1 MIWQPDSKPM
11 TDPEFLAQSPE
22 DRSGWQRLFA
32 VFIASQT
39 ISLFGSS
46 LVQYAILWYITLET
60 NSGLMMALSI
70 IFGFLPTFFL
80 SPFAGVWAD
89 RFDRKKLI
97 MLSDL
102 GIALATLV
110 LFTVFRLGYQGI
122 WMLFLIS
129 AIRSVGTAI
138 QSPAVSAFLPQIVP
152 EGKLMRANGL
162 LASFQSAIALISPI
176 VSGALMSLW
185 AIEYIF
191 LIDVVTC
198 VLAVLFLL
206 TLKIAPHA
214 KALEKQSLNY
224 WHDMRLGFAYI
235 RDHRLVRS
243 LFLFF
248 ALFFILVS
256 PAAFLTPLQ
265 VARTFGED
273 VWRLTAI
280 EVAFSSGMLLGGLA
294 MSIWG
299 GFKNRIHSMILSVY
313 LIGINQ
319 ILLGIVPW
327 FWIYVAVMV
336 VVGVTL
342 PIFNTPAMTLL
353 QEKVDEAF
361 LGRVFGVLSMISSG
375 FMPLAILVFGPL
387 ADRVSIEWQ
396 LIVTGILL
404 VVQGVFLH
412 RNKRLIGEGQAQSGG
427 NPVEVVDSVR

>member
-1 MIWQPDSKPM
+1 M
-11 TDPEFLAQSPE
+11 TDTTTLTQLSRNRP
-22 DRSGWQRLFA
+22 DWQKPFA
-32 VFIASQT
+32 VFIASQA

-102 GIALATLV
+102 GIALATLILV
-110 LFTVFRLGYQGI
+110 IVFRLGYHSV
-122 WMLFLIS
+122 WLLFLIS
-129 AIRSVGTAI
+129 AIRSVGTAV

-152 EGKLMRANGL
+152 EDKLMRANGL
-162 LASFQSAIALISPI
+162 LASFQSAIALVSPI

-185 AIEYIF
+185 AIEFIF

-198 VLAVLFLL
+198 ILAVLILF
-206 TLKIAPHA
+206 TLKVAPHA
-214 KALEKQSLNY
+214 KALEKQALSY
-224 WHDMRLGFAYI
+224 WHDLRLGFVYI
-235 RDHRLVRS
+235 RGHRLVRS

-248 ALFFILVS
+248 AFFFILVS

-265 VARTFGED
+265 VARSFGED

-294 MSIWG
+294 MSVWG
-299 GFKNRIHSMILSVY
+299 GFKNRIHSMILAIY

-327 FWIYVAVMV
+327 FWVYVAVMV

-353 QEKVDEAF
+353 QEKVDEAY

-387 ADRVSIEWQ
+387 ADRVSIEGQ
-396 LIVTGILL
+396 LVVTGILL
-404 VVQGVFLH
+404 VVQGVFLQK
-412 RNKRLIGEGQAQSGG
+412 NKQLIQDSQPIAVV
-427 NPVEVVDSVR
+427 NPEQVVDSVR

>member
-1 MIWQPDSKPM
+1 M
-11 TDPEFLAQSPE
+11 TDELPTAKSAQ
-22 DRSGWQRLFA
+22 DRAGWSRKFA
-32 VFIASQT
+32 IFIASQS

-46 LVQYAILWYITLET
+46 LVQFAILWYITLET

-80 SPFAGVWAD
+80 SPFAGVLAD

-110 LFTVFRLGYQGI
+110 LFVVFRLGYHGV
-122 WMLFLIS
+122 WLLFLIS
-129 AIRSVGTAI
+129 ALRSIGTSI

-152 EGKLMRANGL
+152 EGQLMRANGL
-162 LASFQSAIALISPI
+162 LASFQSAIALISPM
-176 VSGALMSLW
+176 VSGALMSFW
-185 AIEYIF
+185 PIEFIF

-198 VLAVLFLL
+198 IIAVLILLFL
-206 TLKIAPHA
+206 KVAPHA
-214 KALEKQSLNY
+214 KALEKQTVSY
-224 WHDMRLGFAYI
+224 WQDLRLGFAYI
-235 RDHRLVRS
+235 REHAYVKS

-248 ALFFILVS
+248 ALFFVLVS

-265 VARTFGED
+265 VARSFGED

-280 EVAFSSGMLLGGLA
+280 EVAFSSGMLLGGLL
-294 MSIWG
+294 MSTWG
-299 GFKNRIHSMILSVY
+299 WLKNRMQTMILSLY

-319 ILLGIVPW
+319 VLLGVVPS

-336 VVGVTL
+336 VVGITL
-342 PIFNTPAMTLL
+342 PVFNTPAMTLL

-375 FMPLAILVFGPL
+375 VMPLAILVLGPL
-387 ADRVSIEWQ
+387 ADRISIEWQ

-404 VVQGVFLH
+404 VIQGFFLQKNRLLVQESLPP
-412 RNKRLIGEGQAQSGG
+412 GQTAA
-427 NPVEVVDSVR
+427 

>member
-1 MIWQPDSKPM
+1 M
-11 TDPEFLAQSPE
+11 TDKGFLEQSPE
-22 DRSGWQRLFA
+22 KRSGWQKRFA
-32 VFIASQT
+32 VFIASQA

-46 LVQYAILWYITLET
+46 LVQYAIIWYITLET

-97 MLSDL
+97 MFSDL
-102 GIALATLV
+102 GIATATLV
-110 LFTVFRLGYQGI
+110 LFTVFRLGYHNI

-138 QSPAVSAFLPQIVP
+138 QTPAVSAFLPQIVP

-162 LASFQSAIALISPI
+162 LASFQSAIALVSPI
-176 VSGALMSLW
+176 VSGALMSLI
-185 AIEYIF
+185 AIEFIF
-191 LIDVVTC
+191 LVDVVTC
-198 VLAVLFLL
+198 ILAVLILL
-206 TLKIAPHA
+206 TLKVAPHA
-214 KALEKQSLNY
+214 KALEKQALSY
-224 WHDMRLGFAYI
+224 WHDLRLGFAYI
-235 RDHRLVRS
+235 RDHQLVRS

-248 ALFFILVS
+248 AFFFILVS

-265 VARTFGED
+265 VARSFGED

-280 EVAFSSGMLLGGLA
+280 EVAFSSGMLLGGLM
-294 MSIWG
+294 MSVWG

-319 ILLGIVPW
+319 ILLGLVPW

-336 VVGVTL
+336 VVGITL
-342 PIFNTPAMTLL
+342 PVFNTPAMTLL

-396 LIVTGILL
+396 LVVTGILL
-404 VVQGVFLH
+404 IVQGVFLH
-412 RNKRLIGEGQAQSGG
+412 RNKRLIQEGQTRSGSS
-427 NPVEVVDSVR
+427 PVGVVDSVR

>member
-1 MIWQPDSKPM
+1 M
-11 TDPEFLAQSPE
+11 
-22 DRSGWQRLFA
+22 
-32 VFIASQT
+32 
-39 ISLFGSS
+39 FGSS

-110 LFTVFRLGYQGI
+110 LFTVFRLGYQSI

-152 EGKLMRANGL
+152 EGQLMRANGL
-162 LASFQSAIALISPI
+162 LASFQSAIALVSPI

-214 KALEKQSLNY
+214 KALEKQALSY
-224 WHDMRLGFAYI
+224 WHDMRQGFSYI

-248 ALFFILVS
+248 ALFFIFVS

-280 EVAFSSGMLLGGLA
+280 EVAFSSGMLLGGLL

-387 ADRVSIEWQ
+387 ADRISIEWQ
-396 LIVTGILL
+396 LIVTGVLL

-412 RNKRLIGEGQAQSGG
+412 RNKRLIEEGQARSGG

>member
-1 MIWQPDSKPM
+1 M
-11 TDPEFLAQSPE
+11 TDELPTAKSAQ
-22 DRSGWQRLFA
+22 DRAGWSRKFA
-32 VFIASQT
+32 IFIASQS

-46 LVQYAILWYITLET
+46 LVQFAILWYITLET

-80 SPFAGVWAD
+80 SPFAGVLAD

-110 LFTVFRLGYQGI
+110 LFVVFRLGYHGV
-122 WMLFLIS
+122 WLLFLIS
-129 AIRSVGTAI
+129 ALRSIGTSI

-152 EGKLMRANGL
+152 EGQLMRANGL
-162 LASFQSAIALISPI
+162 LASFQSAIALISPM
-176 VSGALMSLW
+176 VSGALMSFW
-185 AIEYIF
+185 PIEFIF

-198 VLAVLFLL
+198 IIAVLILL
-206 TLKIAPHA
+206 FMKVAPHA
-214 KALEKQSLNY
+214 KALEKQTVSY
-224 WHDMRLGFAYI
+224 WQDLRLGFAYI
-235 RDHRLVRS
+235 REHAYVKS

-248 ALFFILVS
+248 ALFFVLVS

-265 VARTFGED
+265 VARSFGED

-280 EVAFSSGMLLGGLA
+280 EVAFSSGMLLGGLL
-294 MSIWG
+294 MSTWG
-299 GFKNRIHSMILSVY
+299 GLKNRMQTMILSLY

-319 ILLGIVPW
+319 VLLGVVPS

-336 VVGVTL
+336 VVGITL
-342 PIFNTPAMTLL
+342 PVFNTPAMTLL

-375 FMPLAILVFGPL
+375 VMPLAILVLGPL
-387 ADRVSIEWQ
+387 ADRISIEWQ

-404 VVQGVFLH
+404 VIQGFFLQKNRLLVQESLPP
-412 RNKRLIGEGQAQSGG
+412 GQTAA
-427 NPVEVVDSVR
+427 

>member
-1 MIWQPDSKPM
+1 M
-11 TDPEFLAQSPE
+11 TDELPTAKSAQ
-22 DRSGWQRLFA
+22 DRAGWSRKFA
-32 VFIASQT
+32 IFIASQS

-46 LVQYAILWYITLET
+46 LVQFAILWYITLET

-80 SPFAGVWAD
+80 SPFAGVLAD

-110 LFTVFRLGYQGI
+110 LFVVFRLGYHGV
-122 WMLFLIS
+122 WLLFLIS
-129 AIRSVGTAI
+129 ALRSIGTSI

-152 EGKLMRANGL
+152 EGQLMRANGL
-162 LASFQSAIALISPI
+162 LASFQSAIALISPM
-176 VSGALMSLW
+176 VSGALMSFW
-185 AIEYIF
+185 PIEFIF

-198 VLAVLFLL
+198 IIAVLILLFLKV
-206 TLKIAPHA
+206 TPHA
-214 KALEKQSLNY
+214 KALEKQTVSY
-224 WHDMRLGFAYI
+224 WQDLRLGFAYI
-235 RDHRLVRS
+235 REHAYVKS

-248 ALFFILVS
+248 ALFFVLVS

-265 VARTFGED
+265 VARSFGED

-280 EVAFSSGMLLGGLA
+280 EVAFSSGMLLGGLL
-294 MSIWG
+294 MSTWG
-299 GFKNRIHSMILSVY
+299 GLKNRMQTMILSLY

-319 ILLGIVPW
+319 VLLGVVPS

-336 VVGVTL
+336 VVGITL
-342 PIFNTPAMTLL
+342 PVFNTPAMTLL

-375 FMPLAILVFGPL
+375 VMPLAILVLGPL
-387 ADRVSIEWQ
+387 ADRISIEWQ

-404 VVQGVFLH
+404 VIQGFFLQKNRLLVQESLPP
-412 RNKRLIGEGQAQSGG
+412 GQTAA
-427 NPVEVVDSVR
+427 

>member
-1 MIWQPDSKPM
+1 
-11 TDPEFLAQSPE
+11 
-22 DRSGWQRLFA
+22 
-32 VFIASQT
+32 
-39 ISLFGSS
+39 
-46 LVQYAILWYITLET
+46 
-60 NSGLMMALSI
+60 
-70 IFGFLPTFFL
+70 
-80 SPFAGVWAD
+80 
-89 RFDRKKLI
+89 
-97 MLSDL
+97 
-102 GIALATLV
+102 
-110 LFTVFRLGYQGI
+110 
-122 WMLFLIS
+122 
-129 AIRSVGTAI
+129 
-138 QSPAVSAFLPQIVP
+138 
-152 EGKLMRANGL
+152 
-162 LASFQSAIALISPI
+162 
-176 VSGALMSLW
+176 MSLW

-198 VLAVLFLL
+198 ILAVLFLL

-214 KALEKQSLNY
+214 KALEKQALSY
-224 WHDMRLGFAYI
+224 WHDMRQGFSYI

-280 EVAFSSGMLLGGLA
+280 EVAFSSGMLLGGLL
-294 MSIWG
+294 MSVWG

-319 ILLGIVPW
+319 ILLGVVPW

-412 RNKRLIGEGQAQSGG
+412 RNKRLIEEGQARSGG

>member
-1 MIWQPDSKPM
+1 
-11 TDPEFLAQSPE
+11 
-22 DRSGWQRLFA
+22 
-32 VFIASQT
+32 VFIASQAV
-39 ISLFGSS
+39 SLFGSS

-152 EGKLMRANGL
+152 EGQLMRANGL
-162 LASFQSAIALISPI
+162 LASFQSAIALVSPL

-198 VLAVLFLL
+198 ILAVLFLL

-214 KALEKQSLNY
+214 KALEKQALSY
-224 WHDMRLGFAYI
+224 WHDMRQGFSYI

-280 EVAFSSGMLLGGLA
+280 EVAFSSGMLLGGLL
-294 MSIWG
+294 MSVWG

-319 ILLGIVPW
+319 ILLGVVPW

-396 LIVTGILL
+396 LIVTGVLL

-412 RNKRLIGEGQAQSGG
+412 RNKRLIEEGQARSGG
-427 NPVEVVDSVR
+427 NPVEVVDSVG

>member
-1 MIWQPDSKPM
+1 M
-11 TDPEFLAQSPE
+11 
-22 DRSGWQRLFA
+22 
-32 VFIASQT
+32 FIASQAV
-39 ISLFGSS
+39 SLFGSS

-152 EGKLMRANGL
+152 EGQLMRANGL
-162 LASFQSAIALISPI
+162 LASFQSAIALVSPL

-198 VLAVLFLL
+198 ILAVLFLL

-214 KALEKQSLNY
+214 KALEKQALSY
-224 WHDMRLGFAYI
+224 WHDMRQGFSYI

-280 EVAFSSGMLLGGLA
+280 EVAFSSGMLLGGLL
-294 MSIWG
+294 MSVWG

-319 ILLGIVPW
+319 ILLGVVPW

-412 RNKRLIGEGQAQSGG
+412 RNKRLIEEGQARSGD
-427 NPVEVVDSVR
+427 NPVEVVDSVG

>member
-1 MIWQPDSKPM
+1 M
-11 TDPEFLAQSPE
+11 TETEFMPQSPE

-39 ISLFGSS
+39 VSLLGSS

-110 LFTVFRLGYQGI
+110 LFTVFRLGYHGI
-122 WMLFLIS
+122 WLLFLIS

-162 LASFQSAIALISPI
+162 LASFQSAIALVSPI

-185 AIEYIF
+185 AIEFIF

-198 VLAVLFLL
+198 ILAVLFLL
-206 TLKIAPHA
+206 TLKVAPHA
-214 KALEKQSLNY
+214 KALEKQAISY
-224 WHDMRLGFAYI
+224 WQDLRLGFAYI
-235 RDHRLVRS
+235 RGHRLVRS
-243 LFLFF
+243 LFQFF
-248 ALFFILVS
+248 ALFFVLVS

-265 VARTFGED
+265 VARSFGED

-280 EVAFSSGMLLGGLA
+280 EVAFSSGMLLGGLV
-294 MSIWG
+294 MSVWG
-299 GFKNRIHSMILSVY
+299 GFKNRIHSMILSIY

-319 ILLGIVPW
+319 ILLGGVPW

-353 QEKVDEAF
+353 QEKVEDAY

-396 LIVTGILL
+396 LIATGILL
-404 VVQGVFLH
+404 VIQGVFLQK
-412 RNKRLIGEGQAQSGG
+412 NKLLIQEGQPTSAADQAKA
-427 NPVEVVDSVR
+427 VDSVR

>member
-1 MIWQPDSKPM
+1 M
-11 TDPEFLAQSPE
+11 TDPEILVQSPE
-22 DRSGWQRLFA
+22 DRPGWRRLFA
-32 VFIASQT
+32 VFIASQAV
-39 ISLFGSS
+39 SLFGSS

-152 EGKLMRANGL
+152 EGQLMRANGL
-162 LASFQSAIALISPI
+162 LASFQSAIALVSPL

-198 VLAVLFLL
+198 ILAVLFLL

-214 KALEKQSLNY
+214 KALEKQALSY
-224 WHDMRLGFAYI
+224 WHDMRQGFSYI

-280 EVAFSSGMLLGGLA
+280 EVAFSSGMLLGGLL
-294 MSIWG
+294 MSVWG

-319 ILLGIVPW
+319 ILLGVVPW

-412 RNKRLIGEGQAQSGG
+412 RNKRLIEEGQARSGG

>member
-1 MIWQPDSKPM
+1 M
-11 TDPEFLAQSPE
+11 
-22 DRSGWQRLFA
+22 
-32 VFIASQT
+32 FIASQAV
-39 ISLFGSS
+39 SLFGSS

-152 EGKLMRANGL
+152 EGQLMRANGL
-162 LASFQSAIALISPI
+162 LASFQSAIALVSPL

-198 VLAVLFLL
+198 ILAVLFLL

-214 KALEKQSLNY
+214 KALEKQALSY
-224 WHDMRLGFAYI
+224 WHDMRQGFSYI

-280 EVAFSSGMLLGGLA
+280 EVAFSSGMLLGGLL
-294 MSIWG
+294 MSVWG

-319 ILLGIVPW
+319 ILLGVVPW

-412 RNKRLIGEGQAQSGG
+412 RNKRLIEEGQARSGG

>member
-1 MIWQPDSKPM
+1 M
-11 TDPEFLAQSPE
+11 TDELPTAKSAQ
-22 DRSGWQRLFA
+22 DRAGWSRKFA
-32 VFIASQT
+32 IFIASQS

-46 LVQYAILWYITLET
+46 LVQFAILWYITLET

-80 SPFAGVWAD
+80 SPFAGVLAD

-110 LFTVFRLGYQGI
+110 LFVVFRLGYHGV
-122 WMLFLIS
+122 WLLFLIS
-129 AIRSVGTAI
+129 ALRSIGTSI

-152 EGKLMRANGL
+152 EGQLMRANGL
-162 LASFQSAIALISPI
+162 LASFQSAIALISPM
-176 VSGALMSLW
+176 VSGALMSFW
-185 AIEYIF
+185 PIEFIF

-198 VLAVLFLL
+198 IIAVLILLFL
-206 TLKIAPHA
+206 KVVPHA
-214 KALEKQSLNY
+214 KALEKQTVSY
-224 WHDMRLGFAYI
+224 WQDLRLGFAYI
-235 RDHRLVRS
+235 REHAYVKS

-248 ALFFILVS
+248 ALFFVLVS

-265 VARTFGED
+265 VARSFGED

-280 EVAFSSGMLLGGLA
+280 EVAFSSGMLLGGLL
-294 MSIWG
+294 MSTWG
-299 GFKNRIHSMILSVY
+299 GLKNRMQTMILSLY

-319 ILLGIVPW
+319 VLLGVVPS

-336 VVGVTL
+336 VVGITL
-342 PIFNTPAMTLL
+342 PVFNTPAMTLL

-375 FMPLAILVFGPL
+375 VMPLAILVLGPL
-387 ADRVSIEWQ
+387 ADRISIEWQ

-404 VVQGVFLH
+404 VIQGFFLQKNRLLVQESLPP
-412 RNKRLIGEGQAQSGG
+412 GQTAA
-427 NPVEVVDSVR
+427 

>member
-1 MIWQPDSKPM
+1 
-11 TDPEFLAQSPE
+11 
-22 DRSGWQRLFA
+22 
-32 VFIASQT
+32 VFIASQAV
-39 ISLFGSS
+39 SLFGSS

-152 EGKLMRANGL
+152 EGQLMRANGL
-162 LASFQSAIALISPI
+162 LASFQSAIALVSPL

-198 VLAVLFLL
+198 ILAVLFLL

-214 KALEKQSLNY
+214 KALEKQALSY
-224 WHDMRLGFAYI
+224 WHDMRQGFSYI

-280 EVAFSSGMLLGGLA
+280 EVAFSSGMLLGGLL
-294 MSIWG
+294 MSVWG

-319 ILLGIVPW
+319 ILLGVVPW

-412 RNKRLIGEGQAQSGG
+412 RNKRLIEEGQARSGG

>member
-1 MIWQPDSKPM
+1 M
-11 TDPEFLAQSPE
+11 TDELPTAKSAQ
-22 DRSGWQRLFA
+22 DRAGWSRKFA
-32 VFIASQT
+32 IFIASQS

-46 LVQYAILWYITLET
+46 LVQFAILWYITLET

-80 SPFAGVWAD
+80 SPFAGVLAD

-110 LFTVFRLGYQGI
+110 LFVVFRHGYHGV
-122 WMLFLIS
+122 WLLFLIS
-129 AIRSVGTAI
+129 ALRSIGTSI

-152 EGKLMRANGL
+152 EGQLMRANGL
-162 LASFQSAIALISPI
+162 LASFQSAIALISPM
-176 VSGALMSLW
+176 VSGALMSFW
-185 AIEYIF
+185 PIEFIF

-198 VLAVLFLL
+198 IIAVLILLFL
-206 TLKIAPHA
+206 KVAPHA
-214 KALEKQSLNY
+214 KALEKQTVSY
-224 WHDMRLGFAYI
+224 WQDLRLGFAYI
-235 RDHRLVRS
+235 REHAYVKS

-248 ALFFILVS
+248 ALFFVLVS

-265 VARTFGED
+265 VARSFGED

-280 EVAFSSGMLLGGLA
+280 EVAFSSGMLLGGLL
-294 MSIWG
+294 MSTWG
-299 GFKNRIHSMILSVY
+299 GLKNRMQTMILSLY

-319 ILLGIVPW
+319 VLLGVVPS

-336 VVGVTL
+336 VVGITL
-342 PIFNTPAMTLL
+342 PVFNTPAMTLL

-375 FMPLAILVFGPL
+375 VMPLAILVLGPL
-387 ADRVSIEWQ
+387 ADRISIEWQ

-404 VVQGVFLH
+404 VIQGFFLQKNRLLVQESLPP
-412 RNKRLIGEGQAQSGG
+412 GQTAA
-427 NPVEVVDSVR
+427 

>member
-162 LASFQSAIALISPI
+162 LASFQSAIALVSPL

-198 VLAVLFLL
+198 ILAVLFLL

-214 KALEKQSLNY
+214 KALEKQALSY
-224 WHDMRLGFAYI
+224 WHDMRQGFSYI

-280 EVAFSSGMLLGGLA
+280 EVAFSSGMLLGGLL
-294 MSIWG
+294 MSVWG

-319 ILLGIVPW
+319 ILLGVVPW

-412 RNKRLIGEGQAQSGG
+412 RNKRLIEEGQARSGG
-427 NPVEVVDSVR
+427 NPVEVVDSVG

>member
-1 MIWQPDSKPM
+1 MIWLPGSKPM
-11 TDPEFLAQSPE
+11 TDTGFPGKSPE
-22 DRSGWQRLFA
+22 DGSGWQKLLA
-32 VFIASQT
+32 VFISSQA

-89 RFDRKKLI
+89 RFNRKRLI
-97 MLSDL
+97 MLADL
-102 GIALATLV
+102 GIALATLILV
-110 LFTVFRLGYQGI
+110 IVFRLGYHGV

-138 QSPAVSAFLPQIVP
+138 QNPAVSAFLPQIVP

-162 LASFQSAIALISPI
+162 LASFQSAIALVSPL

-185 AIEYIF
+185 AIEFIF

-198 VLAVLFLL
+198 ILAVLFLV
-206 TLKIAPHA
+206 TLKVAPHA
-214 KALEKQSLNY
+214 KALEKQALSY
-224 WHDMRLGFAYI
+224 WHDLRLGFAYI

-248 ALFFILVS
+248 AFFFILVT

-280 EVAFSSGMLLGGLA
+280 EVAFSGGMLLGGLM
-294 MSIWG
+294 MSVWG

-396 LIVTGILL
+396 LVVTGILL
-404 VVQGVFLH
+404 VVQGAFLQK
-412 RNKRLIGEGQAQSGG
+412 NKLLIQEGQPASVADQAKF
-427 NPVEVVDSVR
+427 VDSAR

>member
-1 MIWQPDSKPM
+1 M
-11 TDPEFLAQSPE
+11 TDELPTAKSAQ
-22 DRSGWQRLFA
+22 DRAGWSRKFA
-32 VFIASQT
+32 IFIASQS

-46 LVQYAILWYITLET
+46 LVQFAILWYITLET

-80 SPFAGVWAD
+80 SPFAGVLAD

-110 LFTVFRLGYQGI
+110 LFVVFRLGYHGV
-122 WMLFLIS
+122 WLLFLIS
-129 AIRSVGTAI
+129 ALRSIGTSI

-152 EGKLMRANGL
+152 EGQLMRANGL
-162 LASFQSAIALISPI
+162 LASFQSAIALISPM
-176 VSGALMSLW
+176 VSGALMSFW
-185 AIEYIF
+185 PIEFIF

-198 VLAVLFLL
+198 IIAVLILLFL
-206 TLKIAPHA
+206 KVAPHA
-214 KALEKQSLNY
+214 KALEKQTVSY
-224 WHDMRLGFAYI
+224 WQDLRLGFAYI
-235 RDHRLVRS
+235 REHAYVKS

-248 ALFFILVS
+248 ALFFVLVS

-265 VARTFGED
+265 VARSFGED

-280 EVAFSSGMLLGGLA
+280 EVAFSSGMLLGGLL
-294 MSIWG
+294 MSTWG
-299 GFKNRIHSMILSVY
+299 GLKNRMQTMILSLY

-319 ILLGIVPW
+319 VLLGVVPS

-336 VVGVTL
+336 VVGITL
-342 PIFNTPAMTLL
+342 PVFNTPAMTLL

-375 FMPLAILVFGPL
+375 VMPLAILVLGPL
-387 ADRVSIEWQ
+387 ADRISIDWQ

-404 VVQGVFLH
+404 VIQGFFLQKNRLLVQESLPP
-412 RNKRLIGEGQAQSGG
+412 GQTAA
-427 NPVEVVDSVR
+427 